1 MHGHR
6 STCCYFHACLLGRN
20 NVSRRGETISI
31 ELINFKNHS
40 INYSLSDYYFFIGL
54 FPFNRNNLAINLA
67 NLYLIARSEN
77 VSRSSYNISKLL
89 IVIII
94 PRIYLF
100 FS

>member
-54 FPFNRNNLAINLA
+54 FPLRNNLAINLA

-89 IVIII
+89 IVII
-94 PRIYLF
+94 YLF